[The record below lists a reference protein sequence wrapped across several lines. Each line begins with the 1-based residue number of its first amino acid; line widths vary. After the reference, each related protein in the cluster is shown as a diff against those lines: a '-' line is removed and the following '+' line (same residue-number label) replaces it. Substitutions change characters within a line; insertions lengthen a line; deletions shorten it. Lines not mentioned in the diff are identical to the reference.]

1 MRLYLSSY
9 RIGDETER
17 LREMTS
23 ENVKTAFIPNAM
35 DGYEDSEQRRMS
47 IEQDLQELRSVGLV
61 PEVID
66 LKDYFGKEHELKDV
80 LQDTGVIWAS
90 GGNTFVLRQAMKLSG
105 LDKLLRELWL
115 GYSNVVYGGYSAGAC
130 VMCPTLEGIHLADDP
145 DKKPYGPEHETVWE
159 GLGMV
164 EYCIAPHYKSD
175 HVESPLIDK
184 TIAYYIDNKILFKA
198 LKDGEVIILE

>member
-9 RIGDETER
+9 RIGDETDR

-23 ENVKTAFIPNAM
+23 GNVKTAFIPNAM
-35 DGYEDSEQRRMS
+35 DGYEDCEQRRMS

-80 LQDTGVIWAS
+80 LQDTGLIWAR
-90 GGNTFVLRQAMKLSG
+90 GGNTFVLRQAMMLSG
-105 LDKLLRELWL
+105 LDKILRELWL

-130 VMCPTLEGIHLADDP
+130 VMCPTLKGIHLADDP
-145 DKKPYGPEHETVWE
+145 DEKPYGPEHETVWE

-175 HVESPLIDK
+175 HTESPLIDK